1 MIYISN
7 SKKIKK
13 IILENKRCSKE
24 IINKLNKELV
34 DVNKEFSYEIT
45 FINFKTIPS
54 SLFKGLYKIKDKLKI
69 TTTSKTLWAYLSR
82 LGLQN
87 IYKDF
92 VNNTL
97 PLKKT
102 DKLKAIVIGGSSQS
116 IKKIIPIIE
125 AIPYVNISVFIIMQ
139 ISTGEEEYLCKI
151 LQNLTSYKICI
162 AEHNMKIEKKS
173 IYVVTQNNN
182 MITIDGYIYLENQ
195 RKLDYNKISID
206 ITLKSLVYEY
216 KESLIALL
224 LCGYEKNK
232 KSLLEK
238 LKNDNF
244 TIIMESP
251 LECNEAEFS
260 IDNLPISN
268 HMKILNLQQIIYH
281 LKSSLS
287 VNINVNDNIDEFLE
301 DIYKVYN
308 NDFRNYERNSLTRRM
323 ELAMNQSQISSFEK
337 YKIAV
342 LNDKKVFARFFR
354 ICSVNMTTFF
364 RNPEVFKDIRHK
376 VIPYIKNLSSIRIWC
391 AGCSKGSE
399 PYSIAMLLDEVG
411 LLSKSLIYA
420 TDFNEN
426 ILNEAENG
434 LFAKSEFEEIK
445 DNYRKS
451 GGVNEPKRWINEEN
465 DFIEIKDEIR
475 DKILFFKHN
484 LVTDNIINKFNLILC
499 RNVLIYFNNKLQ
511 KQVFNT
517 IDGSLKKN
525 SFLILGES
533 EFIPKKYHFK
543 ELNNKIFIRKIY
555 DN

>member
-13 IILENKRCSKE
+13 ILLENNICNKE
-24 IINKLNKELV
+24 VINKLNKELV
-34 DVNKEFSYEIT
+34 SEDKDFSYEIT

-54 SLFKGLYKIKDKLKI
+54 SLLKNLYKIKNKLKI

-97 PLKKT
+97 SLKKK
-102 DKLKAIVIGGSSQS
+102 DKPEAIVIGGNSQS

-125 AIPYVNISVFIIMQ
+125 AIPYVNISIFIIMR
-139 ISTGEEEYLCKI
+139 ISTDEEKHLCKI
-151 LQNLTSYKICI
+151 LQDLTNYKICI

-173 IYVVTQNNN
+173 IYVVLQNNN

-195 RKLDYNKISID
+195 RKLDYNKISMNV
-206 ITLKSLVYEY
+206 TLKSLVYEY

-244 TIIMESP
+244 IIIVESP
-251 LECNEAEFS
+251 LECNEMEFS
-260 IDNLPISN
+260 INDLEINKYI
-268 HMKILNLQQIIYH
+268 KILNLQQIIYY
-281 LKSSLS
+281 LRSSLS
-287 VNINVNDNIDEFLE
+287 VNINIDDNIDEFLE

-308 NDFRNYERNSLTRRM
+308 NDFRNYERNSLTRRI
-323 ELAMNQSQISSFEK
+323 ELAMQQSQISSFEK

-342 LNDKKVFARFFR
+342 IEDKKIFARFFR

-376 VIPYIKNLSSIRIWC
+376 VIPYMKNIPSIRIWC

-399 PYSIAMLLDEVG
+399 PYSITMLLDEMG

-426 ILNEAENG
+426 ILNEAKNG
-434 LFAKSEFEEIK
+434 LFAKSELEEIK
-445 DNYRKS
+445 NNYRKS
-451 GGVNEPKRWINEEN
+451 GGISELNRWINEEN
-465 DFIEIKDEIR
+465 DFIEIKDKIK

-484 LVTDNIINKFNLILC
+484 LVTDNVINKFNLILC

-511 KQVFNT
+511 KQVFDT
-517 IDGSLKKN
+517 IDNSLKKN

-533 EFIPKKYHFK
+533 ESVPKNFSYK
-543 ELNNKIFIRKIY
+543 ELSNKIFKRKTY